1 MLLLK
6 KKTEKIKDL
15 LLCDRDMR
23 ITSVTVQLAIES
35 E

>member
-15 LLCDRDMR
+15 FLCNRDVR
-23 ITSVTVQLAIES
+23 ITSVTVQLKIES